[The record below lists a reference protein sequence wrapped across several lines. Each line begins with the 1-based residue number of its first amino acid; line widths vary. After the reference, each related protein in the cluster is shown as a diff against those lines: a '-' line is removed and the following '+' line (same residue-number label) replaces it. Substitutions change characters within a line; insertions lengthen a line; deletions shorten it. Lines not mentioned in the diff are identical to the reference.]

1 MKKISIFIMAALL
14 STATISAC
22 SGNEASETIKE
33 TVSKMESPVE
43 IIYFHGKQRCKTC
56 IAIENETKALVEGEL
71 ANLVKSGK
79 VKFQIV
85 DISSDEGKVL
95 AAKYKVS
102 FSSLIVVTTEGV
114 EDLTHFAFSNARTNA
129 EAFRKE
135 LKAKIM
141 ESIK

>member
-1 MKKISIFIMAALL
+1 MKKISIFIMAAFL

-22 SGNEASETIKE
+22 SSNDTSETIKE
-33 TVSKMESPVE
+33 TVAEKDTPVE

-56 IAIENETKALVEGEL
+56 IAIENETKTLVEGEL

-79 VKFQIV
+79 VKFRIV
-85 DISSDEGKVL
+85 DISTDEGKAL

-102 FSSLIVVTTEGV
+102 FSSLLVVTKEGV

-129 EAFRKE
+129 ETFRKE
-135 LKAKIM
+135 LKSKIM
-141 ESIK
+141 EAIK